1 MPPNLTRSKWNLCLL
16 SVQSQ
21 ALAGEWEAG
30 LGPLPP
36 ASQGGL
42 SKMLQIPDGP
52 QPRAFSPEN
61 FSTQHSA
68 PYPSGQGSAVDSLMS
83 LRLEDS
89 TLCM

>member
-1 MPPNLTRSKWNLCLL
+1 M

-21 ALAGEWEAG
+21 TLAGEWEAG

-36 ASQGGL
+36 ALQGGL

-52 QPRAFSPEN
+52 QPWVSRPEN
-61 FSTQHSA
+61 FNTQHSA
-68 PYPSGQGSAVDSLMS
+68 PYPSSQGSAVDSLMS

-89 TLCM
+89 TL